1 MYPCARRVGS
11 ADPTNQ
17 SENRSD
23 VRSLV
28 SRRKRLLGYVVLQPV
43 AFCQPGYPAT
53 QTLSDEE
60 DGHAQGP
67 LMSVPVDPYGP
78 RRRRRVD
85 AHVSRPLGVHV
96 NAHSSVYKHAITAAS
111 LKRPSSDLRVEAVA
125 WYRGRSI
132 VPERI
137 ARRVRT
143 AGLTGV

>member
-28 SRRKRLLGYVVLQPV
+28 SRRKRLLGYMVLQPV
-43 AFCQPGYPAT
+43 ASCQPGYPAT
-53 QTLSDEE
+53 QTSSDEE

-78 RRRRRVD
+78 RRKRRV
-85 AHVSRPLGVHV
+85 AARIPLGDV
-96 NAHSSVYKHAITAAS
+96 NAHRQCLSTRDFSSVSQAAS
-111 LKRPSSDLRVEAVA
+111 IL
-125 WYRGRSI
+125 
-132 VPERI
+132 
-137 ARRVRT
+137 
-143 AGLTGV
+143 